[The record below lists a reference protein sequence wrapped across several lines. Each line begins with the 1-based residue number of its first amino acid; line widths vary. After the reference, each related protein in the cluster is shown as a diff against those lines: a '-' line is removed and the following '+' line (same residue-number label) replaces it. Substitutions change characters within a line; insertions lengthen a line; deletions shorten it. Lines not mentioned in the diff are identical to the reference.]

1 MPTGPN
7 WCERPMVAAVAP
19 GSTAVA
25 AAMPNLV
32 RVFVLGIDP
41 GLSRCGYCVL
51 EQATGAGPTA
61 VALGVITTPPADP
74 VHTRLA
80 ELQAELRLLFDEY
93 RPGAVAIERVLF
105 QVNVRTA
112 MSVGQA
118 SGLAMAEAASRG
130 CAVEQ
135 YSPNQV
141 KQAVAGYGGA
151 SKEQVQR
158 MVQTLLG
165 LAEVPNPPD
174 AADAAALALCHLAMA
189 PMARAAAAATK
200 GVR

>member
-1 MPTGPN
+1 MAQNRANGP
-7 WCERPMVAAVAP
+7 
-19 GSTAVA
+19 STASGA
-25 AAMPNLV
+25 ALSILV

-51 EQATGAGPTA
+51 EQTTGAKPRA
-61 VALGVITTPPADP
+61 VALGVITTPPAAAL
-74 VHTRLA
+74 HLRLA
-80 ELQAELRLLFDEY
+80 ELQAELRALFDEY
-93 RPGAVAIERVLF
+93 QPAALAIERVLF

-118 SGLAMAEAASRG
+118 SGLAMAEGAVRG
-130 CAVEQ
+130 CDVVQ
-135 YSPNQV
+135 YSPNEV
-141 KQAVAGYGGA
+141 KQAVAGYGAA

-189 PMARAAAAATK
+189 PMARAAAAAIA
-200 GVR
+200 RSDR